1 MIINFNLFLRKYFC
15 TTGLILATIFF
26 ALSLT
31 PSLLPRTNFYQ
42 GLLSG
47 ISTAIGYGLGVFLQ
61 WLWLY
66 FQLPKIKAKIL
77 YRIQIAVITICFIFA
92 SIYLWKASEWQNS
105 IRALMN
111 LKTDIPLSM
120 ISIGLI
126 SLLVFILL
134 LLIGRL
140 FLLLFRFSSK
150 KLKIILPYRV
160 SNVLGFIS
168 VLLLFWITFN
178 GLLFSKLLDTIDSS
192 YEQID
197 KLIEPEFEKPS
208 FSNRTGSDASLL
220 DWETMGRHGRRF
232 LAYLPDNNLLKRIS
246 GAECEEPIRVYVGM
260 NISLNFEERS
270 KLALEE
276 LLRQEAFKKSILVII
291 TPTGTGWVDNGSIL
305 PLEVLHRG
313 SVASVAAQYSYL
325 PSPLALLIEREY
337 GEEMAIALF
346 KTIYNYWTTLPND
359 ERPQLYLNGLSLGA
373 LNSDKSFELMDI
385 INDPFNGALW
395 VGPPFRKETWRKIT
409 KNRNPDSPAWLPTFK
424 DQSVVRF
431 FNQEGTW
438 DDSDAPW
445 GSFRIAYLQY
455 ASDPITFFSPNYFNK
470 EPDWMKNPRGKDV
483 TPKLKWFP
491 IITMLQLAADM
502 SSSTAPKGYGH
513 EYASAHYFDVWYA
526 LTEPKDWSKK
536 DLEQIRQYFENM
548 DSNL

>member
-1 MIINFNLFLRKYFC
+1 M
-15 TTGLILATIFF
+15 
-26 ALSLT
+26 
-31 PSLLPRTNFYQ
+31 
-42 GLLSG
+42 
-47 ISTAIGYGLGVFLQ
+47 AIGYGLGVFLQ
-61 WLWLY
+61 WLWIY
-66 FQLPKIKAKIL
+66 FELPKLKAKIL
-77 YRIQIAVITICFIFA
+77 YRIQLVVITVCVVFA
-92 SIYLWKASEWQNS
+92 SIYLWRASEWQNS
-105 IRALMN
+105 VKALME
-111 LKTDIPLSM
+111 LETDTTLSI
-120 ISIGLI
+120 ISIGLTNV
-126 SLLVFILL
+126 LVFMVL

-140 FLLLFRFSSK
+140 FLLLFRLSSK
-150 KLKIILPYRV
+150 KLKIILPNRV

-168 VLLLFWITFN
+168 ALFLFWITLN
-178 GLLFSKLLDTIDSS
+178 GLLFSKLLDAIDSS

-197 KLIEPEFEKPS
+197 KLIEPEFEQPV
-208 FSNRTGSDASLL
+208 FSNRTGSDVSLL

-232 LAYLPDNNLLKRIS
+232 LADLPNRNLLKRIS

-260 NISLNFEERS
+260 NVNLSFEERAA
-270 KLALEE
+270 LALEE
-276 LLRQEAFKKSILVII
+276 LLRQDAFKKSILVVI

-313 SVASVAAQYSYL
+313 DVASVAAQYSYL
-325 PSPLALLIEREY
+325 PSPLALLMEREY

-346 KTIYNYWTTLPND
+346 KTIYNYWTALPKD

-385 INDPFNGALW
+385 ITDPFNGALW
-395 VGPPFRKETWRKIT
+395 VGPPFRKETWRKLT

-438 DDSDAPW
+438 EESDKAW

-470 EPDWMKNPRGKDV
+470 EPDWMKKPRGKDV
-483 TPKLKWFP
+483 SPKLKWFP
-491 IITMLQLAADM
+491 VITMLQLAADM

-513 EYASAHYFDVWYA
+513 EYASAHYFDVWHA
-526 LTEPKDWSKK
+526 LTEPKGWSKEELK
-536 DLEQIRQYFENM
+536 QIRQYFENM
-548 DSNL
+548 DARL